1 MIARYMLAM
10 IIAIAVAIIAVIRCT
25 PVRADEDHRRV
36 DTAIVFVV
44 DVSGSMKRHEI
55 EAARQAHA
63 AAMLSPDVLDAIREG
78 GDTRRIA
85 VAYIEFGDV
94 AQIGIDWMI
103 VSDAGDA
110 RLFAALIDEL
120 PVSRYLGS
128 QYTAVGAAL
137 LMADEMMG
145 RAPPALRMV
154 VDVIGDGKNTTVPH
168 PDVGRAALLSRGVV
182 INAMPVLMDAP
193 DQGLTEW
200 YADVVGGGPGHFV
213 MPIAGIDKLPMA
225 LRSKIVQ
232 ELY

>member
-55 EAARQAHA
+55 ETARQAHA

-110 RLFAALIDEL
+110 RLFAAL
-120 PVSRYLGS
+120 
-128 QYTAVGAAL
+128 
-137 LMADEMMG
+137 
-145 RAPPALRMV
+145 
-154 VDVIGDGKNTTVPH
+154 
-168 PDVGRAALLSRGVV
+168 LSRGVV
-182 INAMPVLMDAP
+182 INSMPVLMDAP

-200 YADVVGGGPGHFV
+200 YADVVVGGPGHFV